1 MRKRGFFISKPR
13 NMSVSKYVSDIKI
26 VNHNQETIFSY
37 LSNFENLSKYV
48 NEGLLSKMTEQVP
61 QIQIS
66 NFESDAD
73 SCRFEISGMGLTE
86 IRVIERDPFK
96 TIKISSSGS
105 MPVGIVFW
113 IQLLPV
119 TAYET
124 KLRLTLDA
132 EMSMMIKMMV
142 NSKLEEG
149 INRLA
154 EMLAALPYK

>member
-1 MRKRGFFISKPR
+1 MGTT
-13 NMSVSKYVSDIKI
+13 KYVSDVKI
-26 VNHNQETIFSY
+26 VNNNQEIIYNY

-48 NEGLLSKMTEQVP
+48 NEGLLSKMSEQIP

-66 NFESDAD
+66 NFESDSD
-73 SCRFEISGMGLTE
+73 SCRFQISGMGLAE
-86 IRVIERDPFK
+86 IRIIEREPHK
-96 TIKISSSGS
+96 TIKINSSGG
-105 MPVGIVFW
+105 MPVGITFW

-119 TAYET
+119 SAYET

-142 NSKLEEG
+142 NKKLEEG

-154 EMLAALPYK
+154 DMLATLPYK

>member
-1 MRKRGFFISKPR
+1 
-13 NMSVSKYVSDIKI
+13 MSTTKYVSDVKVI
-26 VNHNQETIFSY
+26 NNSQEVIFNY

-48 NEGLLSKMTEQVP
+48 NEGLLTKMTEQVP

-73 SCRFEISGMGLTE
+73 SCRFQIAGMGLAE
-86 IRVIERDPFK
+86 IRIIEREPHK
-96 TIKISSSGS
+96 TIKINSSGG
-105 MPVGIVFW
+105 MPVGITFW

-119 TAYET
+119 SAYET

-132 EMSMMIKMMV
+132 DMSMMIKMMV
-142 NSKLEEG
+142 NKKLEEG

-154 EMLAALPYK
+154 DMLAALPYR

>member
-1 MRKRGFFISKPR
+1 MGTT
-13 NMSVSKYVSDIKI
+13 KYVSDIKVI
-26 VNHNQETIFSY
+26 SNNQEIIYNY

-48 NEGLLSKMTEQVP
+48 NEGLLSKMSEQIP

-66 NFESDAD
+66 NFESDTD
-73 SCRFEISGMGLTE
+73 SCRFQISGMGLAE
-86 IRVIERDPFK
+86 IRIIDREPHK
-96 TIKISSSGS
+96 TIKISSSGG

-119 TAYET
+119 SAYET

-132 EMSMMIKMMV
+132 DMSMMIKMMV
-142 NSKLEEG
+142 NKKLEEG

-154 EMLAALPYK
+154 DMLAALPYK

>member
-1 MRKRGFFISKPR
+1 MA
-13 NMSVSKYVSDIKI
+13 VSKYVSDIKI
-26 VNHNQETIFSY
+26 VNNNDQIIFNY

-66 NFESDAD
+66 DFESDAD
-73 SCRFEISGMGLTE
+73 SCRFQISGMGQAE
-86 IRVIERDPFK
+86 IRIIARDPFK

-105 MPVGIVFW
+105 MPVEITFW

-119 TAYET
+119 SAYET
-124 KLRLTLDA
+124 KLRLTLSA
-132 EMSMMIKMMV
+132 EMSMMIKMLV
-142 NSKLEEG
+142 NKKLEEG

-154 EMLAALPYK
+154 DMLASLPYR

>member
-1 MRKRGFFISKPR
+1 MGTT
-13 NMSVSKYVSDIKI
+13 KYVSDIKI
-26 VNHNQETIFSY
+26 VNNNQEIIYNY

-48 NEGLLSKMTEQVP
+48 NEGLLSKMSEQIP

-73 SCRFEISGMGLTE
+73 SCRFQISGMGLAE
-86 IRVIERDPFK
+86 IRIIEREPHK
-96 TIKISSSGS
+96 TIKINSSGG
-105 MPVGIVFW
+105 MPVGITFW

-119 TAYET
+119 SAYET

-132 EMSMMIKMMV
+132 DMSMMIKMMV
-142 NSKLEEG
+142 NKKLEEG

-154 EMLAALPYK
+154 DMLAALPYK

>member
-1 MRKRGFFISKPR
+1 MAS
-13 NMSVSKYVSDIKI
+13 SKYVSDVKI
-26 VNHNQETIFSY
+26 VHNNQEIIFNY

-48 NEGLLSKMTEQVP
+48 NEGLLSKMTEQIP

-66 NFESDAD
+66 NFESDTD
-73 SCRFEISGMGLTE
+73 SCRFQISGMGLAE
-86 IRVIERDPFK
+86 IRIIEREPHK
-96 TIKISSSGS
+96 TIKVSSSGS
-105 MPVGIVFW
+105 LPVSIVFW

-132 EMSMMIKMMV
+132 DMSMMIKMLV
-142 NSKLEEG
+142 NKKLEEG

-154 EMLAALPYK
+154 DLLAGLPYR